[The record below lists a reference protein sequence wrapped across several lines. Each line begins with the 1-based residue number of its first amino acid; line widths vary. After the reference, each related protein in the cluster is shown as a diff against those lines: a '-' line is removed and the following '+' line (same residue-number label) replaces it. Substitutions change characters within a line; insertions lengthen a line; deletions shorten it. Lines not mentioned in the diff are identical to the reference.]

1 MRLLSFSCILLSVLF
16 FVSCAP
22 QKKSSYYYLENLKDT
37 TGKDVVADFDPVIQ
51 KNDLLSIQVY
61 SASTDAKVDALY
73 NMTVNAGGNSGNQ
86 VTGFLVDQGGNIDYP
101 RIGTIHAEGL
111 TKSQLADLMKSKLT
125 RDLTNPSVV
134 IRYLNFRVTVL
145 GEVGKPGTISIP
157 FERVN
162 ILELIG
168 LAGDIPLTGKKD
180 HIRIIREV
188 NGSRETGTIDL
199 TSKEVFNSPYY
210 YLKQNDILIVDPVK
224 SKIRSTEQSI
234 ILQRITFALTFV
246 TTAALLYNLFK

>member
-1 MRLLSFSCILLSVLF
+1 
-16 FVSCAP
+16 
-22 QKKSSYYYLENLKDT
+22 
-37 TGKDVVADFDPVIQ
+37 
-51 KNDLLSIQVY
+51 
-61 SASTDAKVDALY
+61 
-73 NMTVNAGGNSGNQ
+73 
-86 VTGFLVDQGGNIDYP
+86 
-101 RIGTIHAEGL
+101 
-111 TKSQLADLMKSKLT
+111 
-125 RDLTNPSVV
+125 
-134 IRYLNFRVTVL
+134 L